1 MSDDILNA
9 LQTSLNTMR
18 AQYRKIRGRSG
29 AAEVK
34 LKIGELEKHFETILL
49 SDMKRLSKNPELI
62 ANLKLLIKETDVA
75 IDKMEKVIDRVEKV
89 ASVIDKINDV
99 LKIAADAARQ
109 VL

>member
-1 MSDDILNA
+1 
-9 LQTSLNTMR
+9 MR
-18 AQYRKIRGRSG
+18 AQYRRLRGRPE

-34 LKIGELEKHFETILL
+34 LKIGKLEKYFETILL
-49 SDMKRLSKNPELI
+49 SDMKRLSKNTELI
-62 ANLKLLIKETDVA
+62 KNLNLLIKETDVA

-89 ASVIDKINDV
+89 ANVIDKINDV